1 MSKRKDIKKS
11 KNQKI
16 NDKNQLLDTI
26 DEEIKREKNL
36 DFKLLVTVYLTILVA
51 LLVILPKIYIKNEI
65 YYTSREISKLSSEY
79 SVLKEENRFLR
90 QKVEYIKFKNQVL
103 DTVF

>member
-1 MSKRKDIKKS
+1 MSKKTVKKRAT
-11 KNQKI
+11 
-16 NDKNQLLDTI
+16 DKSQLLDKI
-26 DEEIKREKNL
+26 DEEIKKEKNL
-36 DFKLLVTVYLTILVA
+36 DFRLLVTVYLTILIG
-51 LLVILPKIYIKNEI
+51 LSIILPKIYIKNEI
-65 YYTSREISKLSSEY
+65 YYTSREISKISSEY

>member
-1 MSKRKDIKKS
+1 MKNKKNSKKTAKS
-11 KNQKI
+11 KTS
-16 NDKNQLLDTI
+16 DKNQLLDKI

-36 DFKLLVTVYLTILVA
+36 DFKLLVMVYLSILVG

-65 YYTSREISKLSSEY
+65 YYVSREISKLSSEY
-79 SVLKEENRFLR
+79 SVLQEENRFLK

>member
-1 MSKRKDIKKS
+1 MSNKTDKRTISKKNS
-11 KNQKI
+11 
-16 NDKNQLLDTI
+16 DKTQLLNKI
-26 DEEIKREKNL
+26 DEEINREKNL
-36 DFKLLVTVYLTILVA
+36 DFRLLIVVYLSIIVG

-65 YYTSREISKLSSEY
+65 YYTSREMSKISSQY
-79 SVLKEENRFLR
+79 SILKEENRFLK

>member
-1 MSKRKDIKKS
+1 MTKTNKKTIKNK
-11 KNQKI
+11 

-26 DEEIKREKNL
+26 DEEINKEKNL
-36 DFKLLVTVYLTILVA
+36 DFKLLIMVYLCILVG

-65 YYTSREISKLSSEY
+65 YYVSREISKLSSEY
-79 SVLKEENRFLR
+79 SVLKEENRFLK

>member
-1 MSKRKDIKKS
+1 MSKKTVKKRAT
-11 KNQKI
+11 
-16 NDKNQLLDTI
+16 DKSQLLDKI
-26 DEEIKREKNL
+26 DEEIKKEKNL
-36 DFKLLVTVYLTILVA
+36 DFRLLVTVYLTILVG
-51 LLVILPKIYIKNEI
+51 LSIILPKIYIKNEI
-65 YYTSREISKLSSEY
+65 YYTSREISKISSEY